1 MNGKE
6 RRNKIVRVLLDSEV
20 PISGKELAG
29 ILDVSRQV
37 IVQDMAL
44 LRAQDYKIISTN
56 QGYLL
61 SGEKKASR
69 VFKVF
74 HSDSE
79 VEEEL
84 KNTLNKL
91 KK

>member
-6 RRNKIVRVLLDSEV
+6 RRNKIVRMLSDSEV

-61 SGEKKASR
+61 SGERKPAVCLRSFTVTAR
-69 VFKVF
+69 
-74 HSDSE
+74 
-79 VEEEL
+79 
-84 KNTLNKL
+84 
-91 KK
+91 

>member
-6 RRNKIVRVLLDSEV
+6 RRNKIVRMLSDSEV

-56 QGYLL
+56 QGYILQ
-61 SGEKKASR
+61 EKRKPAVCLRSFTVTAR
-69 VFKVF
+69 LRK
-74 HSDSE
+74 S
-79 VEEEL
+79 
-84 KNTLNKL
+84 
-91 KK
+91 